1 MKTALTLLTF
11 GLLAS
16 CQANNE
22 LAAKPVPEEMPP
34 AGEEAPPAIDV
45 TKPETLV
52 GLPHADVKAACDA
65 AGVRS
70 RVIEL
75 DGESQAV
82 TRDYRP
88 DRLNF
93 KVNAGKITAV
103 SKG

>member
-1 MKTALTLLTF
+1 MALLI
-11 GLLAS
+11 S
-16 CQANNE
+16 CQAKNE
-22 LAAKPVPEEMPP
+22 VAADPAPENAP
-34 AGEEAPPAIDV
+34 ASAEAAAAIDV
-45 TKPETLV
+45 HKPESLV

-65 AGVRS
+65 AGVRN

-75 DGESQAV
+75 DGESQPV

-93 KVNAGKITAV
+93 KVKDGKITAV